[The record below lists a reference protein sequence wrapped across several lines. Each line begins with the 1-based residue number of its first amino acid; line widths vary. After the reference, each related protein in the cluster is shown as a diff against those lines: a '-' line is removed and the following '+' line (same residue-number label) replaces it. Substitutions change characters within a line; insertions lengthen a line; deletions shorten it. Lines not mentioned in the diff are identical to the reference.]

1 MNERHEHGP
10 EQSNHEEPTIAP
22 GMETNDDLREEA
34 TDEEIQRG
42 DYTEV
47 TQFVIDRTPDDE

>member
-1 MNERHEHGP
+1 MNEKQEHRP
-10 EQSNHEEPTIAP
+10 DQSTQEEPTIAP

>member
-1 MNERHEHGP
+1 MNEKQEHRP
-10 EQSNHEEPTIAP
+10 DQSTQEEPTIAP

-47 TQFVIDRTPDDE
+47 TQFVIDRTPDGE

>member
-1 MNERHEHGP
+1 LNEKHEHGP

>member
-1 MNERHEHGP
+1 MNEKQERRP
-10 EQSNHEEPTIAP
+10 DQSTQEEPTIAP

>member
-1 MNERHEHGP
+1 MNEKQERRPDPGT
-10 EQSNHEEPTIAP
+10 QEEPTIAP